1 MANKDKATSEVM
13 PESEALNLLKSMQG
27 STKILTPLIIDGTT
41 LHAGIEFDVSL
52 NDYNTFLNESQS
64 GKTSMTGSAKN
75 FLMRV
80 VSAEHADFL
89 KEALKVKGVLNNIM
103 AKVVEQVEPNFGES
117 LD

>member
-1 MANKDKATSEVM
+1 MTKEKANNEVM
-13 PESEALNLLKSMQG
+13 PESDALNLLKSMQG
-27 STKILTPLIIDGTT
+27 STKILAPLVINGTT

-80 VSAEHADFL
+80 VIDKDSDFL
-89 KEALKVKGVLNNIM
+89 KEALKVKGVLNNLM
-103 AKVVEQVEPNFGES
+103 ARVVEQVEPNFGES